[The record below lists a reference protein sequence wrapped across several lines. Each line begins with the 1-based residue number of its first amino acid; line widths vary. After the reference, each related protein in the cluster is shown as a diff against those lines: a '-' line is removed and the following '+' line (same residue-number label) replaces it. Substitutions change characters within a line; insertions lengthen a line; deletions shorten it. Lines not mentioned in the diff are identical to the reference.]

1 LPIRLQNARALSL
14 LFVVLILSIDYIF
27 LYIQQNNNNDVLTIG
42 LVRLYYYS
50 AYTPPTLRLKR
61 GHIMLIVGGAMAV
74 ISFSTLGYY
83 ILQFVSSIQQ
93 EGKYTIQP
101 GRSINVQQSI
111 NDTQGI
117 YVITFA
123 DFEGH
128 ASVIIKDRAGKIIV
142 DKNID
147 PPIIIE
153 SFNADVPGLYDLTLL
168 NPTDQVLEAAIDFG
182 DQEHV
187 LSGKNLSSAMTVL
200 VLISLL
206 GIGIAVAIAG
216 AVIAILD
223 RSRINKMK
231 QFGDTSDLI

>member
-1 LPIRLQNARALSL
+1 
-14 LFVVLILSIDYIF
+14 
-27 LYIQQNNNNDVLTIG
+27 
-42 LVRLYYYS
+42 
-50 AYTPPTLRLKR
+50 
-61 GHIMLIVGGAMAV
+61 MLIVGGAIAV

-111 NDTQGI
+111 NDTRAI
-117 YVITFA
+117 YVIAFA
-123 DFEGH
+123 DFGGQ

-168 NPTDQVLEAAIDFG
+168 NPTDQVVEAAIDFG
-182 DQEHV
+182 DQRHV

-216 AVIAILD
+216 AVITILD